1 MSALQ
6 YTTQYK
12 MEIQDTKY
20 KEVWAIRT
28 SLRVPLCVLTVTSSW
43 ICVDVSTYLVYKCRY
58 IDSKLLLAI
67 QSVVFN
73 AKCNTKCEWKCK
85 TQTTSLSGTMCVS
98 CHVCVL
104 PCVCLAMCVCVYK
117 KSVTGSLRMLFS
129 L

>member
-6 YTTQYK
+6 YTKQYK

-20 KEVWAIRT
+20 KEVSAIWT

-43 ICVDVSTYLVYKCRY
+43 ICVDTYLVYKCRY

-85 TQTTSLSGTMCVS
+85 TQTRLKGAMCVS
-98 CHVCVL
+98 YHVCV
-104 PCVCLAMCVCVYK
+104 CVCVSK
-117 KSVTGSLRMLFS
+117 KCHQELENALYYRFRSSPAMQS
-129 L
+129 